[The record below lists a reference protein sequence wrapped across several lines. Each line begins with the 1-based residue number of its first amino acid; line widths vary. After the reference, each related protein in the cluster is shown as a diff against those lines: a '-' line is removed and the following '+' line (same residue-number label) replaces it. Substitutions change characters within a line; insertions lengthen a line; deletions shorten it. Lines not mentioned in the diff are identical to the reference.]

1 MLSEK
6 GGRANVLEAKGL
18 TKCYASLP
26 ACARVEL
33 LNLTGK

>member
-18 TKCYASLP
+18 TKCYAGLP
-26 ACARVEL
+26 APAVEL